1 MTVGGD
7 HLGFEVV
14 TTAAISAL
22 FAVVGA
28 GGFLGGVP
36 TAHSVTQRGN
46 VIADIAVTAGGAG
59 IGGITLLGAGGG
71 GDCGSIVMI
80 GTVRID
86 VEEINRIIDF
96 CGRSV
101 QIINAGDLYCV
112 YTLVVAHI
120 GRSGVENDA
129 VGNAVSLGVNNQIG
143 INVGV
148 RFTCGTIEDP
158 LSAVG
163 FPCNGDLDAI
173 SGCLLVDTVVQRY
186 RPGVLSRE

>member
-1 MTVGGD
+1 M
-7 HLGFEVV
+7 GFEVV
-14 TTAAISAL
+14 TAAAISAL
-22 FAVVGA
+22 LAVFGA

-36 TAHSVTQRGN
+36 FAHSVTQRCD
-46 VIADIAVTAGGAG
+46 VIADIAVTAGTGVS
-59 IGGITLLGAGGG
+59 GITLLGAGGG
-71 GDCGSIVMI
+71 SDCGSIVMI

-86 VEEINRIIDF
+86 VEEINSIIDF
-96 CGRSV
+96 RGRAV
-101 QIINAGDLYCV
+101 FIENAGDIDRV
-112 YTLVVAHI
+112 HTLVAAHI

-173 SGCLLVDTVVQRY
+173 SGCLPVDTVVQRY